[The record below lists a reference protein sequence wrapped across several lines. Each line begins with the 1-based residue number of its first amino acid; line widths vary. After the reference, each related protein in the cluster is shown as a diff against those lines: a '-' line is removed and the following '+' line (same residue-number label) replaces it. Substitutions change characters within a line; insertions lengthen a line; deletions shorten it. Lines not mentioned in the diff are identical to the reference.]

1 MSGTD
6 TPPEL
11 DIDLSNARGDVVFMK
26 ENEDR
31 LSEKDGLD
39 RMRTF
44 VRRFKRKGG
53 ENGTAGDFEQLVADL
68 LVKAGEEVEEATLRA
83 FLEGGQVDE
92 ADVDYSDI

>member
-1 MSGTD
+1 MSGSD

-11 DIDLSNARGDVVFMK
+11 DIDLSGARGDVVFMK

-31 LSEKDGLD
+31 LEEADGLD

-53 ENGTAGDFEQLVADL
+53 ENGKPGDFE
-68 LVKAGEEVEEATLRA
+68 
-83 FLEGGQVDE
+83 
-92 ADVDYSDI
+92 